1 MESGGCSYN
10 RQRELGV
17 QVRLYTLIWKSMAKI
32 KLTVQE
38 LRRQREDLK
47 RYRRFLPTLILK
59 KLQLQIEVNKARRAL
74 AGKSAEEKR
83 IREDLRQWI
92 AVLGEEAGI
101 TEMVAVEGL
110 VTGTTSVAGVEM
122 PVFEALRFK
131 DARYD
136 LYTAPLWIDRAMEVI
151 KQLMTLKAEILTLQ
165 KQLHHLEQELRTT
178 IQRVNLFEK
187 IKIPEAVENVR
198 RIQVFLGDQQ
208 TAAVV
213 RGKLSK
219 LKVGQRNALTPPEEP
234 MRP

>member
-1 MESGGCSYN
+1 
-10 RQRELGV
+10 
-17 QVRLYTLIWKSMAKI
+17 MAKI

-59 KLQLQIEVNKARRAL
+59 KLQIQIEVNKARREL
-74 AGKSAEEKR
+74 AGKSAEETR
-83 IREDLRQWI
+83 IRDHLRQWI

-110 VTGTTSVAGVEM
+110 VTGTTSVAGIEI
-122 PVFEALRFK
+122 PVFEGLRFK
-131 DARYD
+131 DAHYD
-136 LYTAPLWIDRAMEVI
+136 LYTAPLWIDRALEVI

-178 IQRVNLFEK
+178 MQRVNLFEK
-187 IKIPEAVENVR
+187 IKIPEAVENAR

-219 LKVGQRNALTPPEEP
+219 LKVGQRNAVAPPEEP